1 MATKVDLKRELHEL
15 YTARRDPRVVD
26 VPELAFLMIDGHG
39 DPNTAAAYREAVETL
54 YAVAYTAKFIVKR
67 APGGVDFGV
76 MPLEGLWWTDD
87 MSTFSTDHK
96 SDWDWTMMIAQP
108 GHVTAEVVEEAR
120 AKAAKKKALAAIDR
134 LRFERFTEGLAAQIM
149 HIGPYA
155 AEGPTIERL
164 HAFISENGYTLTGK
178 HHEIYLSDP
187 RRAAPEKLK
196 TIVRQP
202 VTAVAAAAAEWI
214 AGVQPSSL

>member
-1 MATKVDLKRELHEL
+1 MSTTTRIDPKRELREL
-15 YTARRDPRVVD
+15 YTAGHEPVKVE

-39 DPNTAAAYREAVETL
+39 DPNTTTEYGEAIEAL
-54 YAVAYTAKFIVKR
+54 YTVAYTAKFAIKR
-67 APGGVDFGV
+67 APGGVDYAV
-76 MPLEGLWWTDD
+76 PPLEGLWWTPD
-87 MSTFSTDHK
+87 MSTFTTHDK
-96 SDWDWTMMIAQP
+96 SAWYWTMMIMQP
-108 GHVTAEVVEEAR
+108 DVVTPEVFEA
-120 AKAAKKKALAAIDR
+120 ALEKASKKKSPETISR
-134 LRFERFTEGLAAQIM
+134 LRLERFAEGLAAQIM

-164 HAFISENGYTLTGK
+164 HAFIAEQGYERAGK

-202 VTAVAAAAAEWI
+202 IAAA
-214 AGVQPSSL
+214 G